1 MRANWSDAALA
12 DFAACA
18 EAIRHGS
25 HSFHAAGRFLPARL
39 RMPAHAVYAFC
50 RLADDAV
57 DTGTGDKRRAVARLT
72 ARLDRV
78 YAGRPENAPADRAL
92 ARTVAAFA
100 MPRDLPEALIEGLA
114 WDAEGRRFAT
124 LSELKDYAARV
135 AGAVGGMMAV
145 LLGQR
150 SEAMLARACD
160 LGVAMQ
166 LTNIARDVGED
177 ARNGR
182 IYLPLDWMGEAGL
195 DPDGFLAD
203 PRPVPRVRRLVA
215 RLLGEADTLYLHAEA
230 GIARLPAD
238 CRPAIYAARFL
249 YAEIGREVARAG
261 HDSVTRRAVV
271 GNARKAALAAKAVR
285 VASFPLARRWALGK
299 PALAETRYLVDAA
312 RLPEPAVRG
321 QGRSLIDGVARV
333 IDLWVE
339 MELRDR
345 MDRGVP

>member
-1 MRANWSDAALA
+1 MAANWSEAALA

-18 EAIRHGS
+18 DAIRHGS

-57 DTGTGDKRRAVARLT
+57 DTGTGDKGPAVDRLRT
-72 ARLDRV
+72 RLDRV
-78 YAGRPENAPADRAL
+78 YAGRPANAPADRAL
-92 ARTVAAFA
+92 ARTVAAFD

-114 WDAEGRRFAT
+114 WDAEGRRYASF
-124 LSELKDYAARV
+124 SELKDYAARV

-145 LLGQR
+145 ILGAR

-182 IYLPLDWMGEAGL
+182 VYLPLDWLAEVGL
-195 DPDGFLAD
+195 DPNALIAD
-203 PRPVPRVRRLVA
+203 PRPEPRIRRLVA
-215 RLLGEADTLYLHAEA
+215 RLLGEADVLYLHSEA
-230 GIARLPAD
+230 GIARLPAG

-249 YAEIGREVARAG
+249 YAEIGREVARSG

-271 GNARKAALAAKAVR
+271 PRGRKAWLAGKAVR
-285 VASFPLARRWALGK
+285 AAVLPLWRSWALAK
-299 PALAETRYLVDAA
+299 PAQAETRYLVEAA
-312 RLPEPAVRG
+312 RRAPARPAPG
-321 QGRSLIDGVARV
+321 FGDGLARV
-333 IDLWVE
+333 IELWAE
-339 MELRDR
+339 LELRER
-345 MDRGVP
+345 MDRQAP